1 MHQLMNTPVGQ
12 SVLLVCPVKT
22 IACSGMCSCLQ
33 FNFDAS
39 KPGGEQVYYPP
50 ENDIC
55 PIGSV

>member
-12 SVLLVCPVKT
+12 SVLFVCPVKT

-33 FNFDAS
+33 FSFDAS
-39 KPGGEQVYYPP
+39 KPGGEQVYCPP

-55 PIGSV
+55 PI